1 MAVCFLTPSY
11 TNNPSAISWASVR
24 SSPASVRSSY
34 LSPSLPARQI
44 GILVF
49 VSVRSRLANER
60 SSPSSEQS
68 AKPDRLRR
76 SKTRSLILNSF
87 RAYYELIMSSFPGS
101 PNVTSSPAQSQLTRP
116 LPSPLAI
123 QARAAINCF
132 SHPRPNSTQYKK
144 AIAILQTKNGYSI
157 GRKARSLNA
166 STTKPI
172 FILSFYW
179 RQQY

>member
-1 MAVCFLTPSY
+1 M
-11 TNNPSAISWASVR
+11 R

-68 AKPDRLRR
+68 AKPDRLLR

-101 PNVTSSPAQSQLTRP
+101 PNVTSPPDQSQLTRP

-157 GRKARSLNA
+157 GRKARSLNTSA
-166 STTKPI
+166 TKPI